1 MSYALLTLTK
11 FKSIRASTGFIRN
24 AGMLA
29 GSAAVT
35 QIIFL
40 SLSPILTR
48 VYSPEDFGMLGVFV
62 SVLSMALPLASWRY
76 EFAITLPQDDE
87 IAMNVLVLAII
98 ILLGM
103 TVFSGTGLWIFGDH
117 IMKTLQ
123 VSSRWYFSFLLIG
136 GLLASGLFQAL
147 NFWALRKKAFSRIAR
162 TKLAQGSITAIG
174 QVALGLLHS
183 GPAGLLLGDV
193 AGRTAGIR
201 ILAGL
206 LWTERT
212 KLIESVSKDQLLHVA
227 RRYRRFPYLSCG
239 SGVLNAVGLY
249 IPVVLMA
256 SLYGAQA
263 AGFFSLAL
271 RLIGLP
277 ISLLGQ
283 AAGQV
288 FWGEASRMYEDPERL
303 SGLFY
308 RVLFIMF
315 LAGLAMVVPLVVVA
329 PSALA
334 LVFGEQWREAG
345 YYVQL
350 LSLGFIVDFMATPLS
365 STLFAL
371 ERQSWQLGWDAGR
384 LFLVLLVF
392 AGVYS
397 LGFSPLTAAL
407 CYGLAQ
413 VFAYGIHLILSAT
426 AIRIAKNKIS
436 EKVES
441 RDPQVGWSG

>member
-1 MSYALLTLTK
+1 MSYASLTLAK
-11 FKSIRASTGFIRN
+11 LKNVLASTGFVRN
-24 AGMLA
+24 AGLLA

-35 QIIFL
+35 QVIFL

-48 VYSPEDFGMLGVFV
+48 VYSPEDFGMLGVFA

-76 EFAITLPQDDE
+76 EFAITLPQDDDV
-87 IAMNVLVLAII
+87 AVNVLVLAII

-103 TVFSGTGLWIFGDH
+103 TLFSGTGLLIFGDH
-117 IMKTLQ
+117 IMKALQ
-123 VSSRWYFSFLLIG
+123 VSSGWYFSCLLLG

-162 TKLAQGSITAIG
+162 TKLAQGSVTAIG

-183 GPAGLLLGDV
+183 GPTGLLLGDV
-193 AGRTAGIR
+193 VGRTAGIR
-201 ILAGL
+201 VLAGL
-206 LWTERT
+206 LWTERS
-212 KLIESVSKDQLLHVA
+212 KLVGSVSTGQLLQVA
-227 RRYRRFPYLSCG
+227 RRYKRFPYLSCG
-239 SGVLNAVGLY
+239 SGVLNAVGLN

-256 SLYGAQA
+256 SLYGTQA

-288 FWGEASRMYEDPERL
+288 FWGEASRMCDNPERL
-303 SGLFY
+303 SKLFY
-308 RVLFIMF
+308 RVLVIMF
-315 LAGLAMVVPLVVVA
+315 LVSIAMVVPLVVVA

-334 LVFGEQWREAG
+334 LVFGEEWRESG
-345 YYVQL
+345 YYVQV
-350 LSLGFIVDFMATPLS
+350 LSFGFMVDFMATPLS

-384 LFLVLLVF
+384 LALMLSVF
-392 AGVYS
+392 VGVYS
-397 LGFSPLTAAL
+397 MGYSPLVAAL

-413 VFAYGIHLILSAT
+413 VFAYGIHLTLSAI

-436 EKVES
+436 ENLGNRDIFES
-441 RDPQVGWSG
+441 V

>member
-1 MSYALLTLTK
+1 MSYASLALAKLK
-11 FKSIRASTGFIRN
+11 NALASTGFIRN
-24 AGMLA
+24 AALLA

-35 QIIFL
+35 QVIFL

-48 VYSPEDFGMLGVFV
+48 VYSPEDFGILGVFV
-62 SVLSMALPLASWRY
+62 SVVSMALPLASWRY
-76 EFAITLPQDDE
+76 EYAITLPQDDD
-87 IAMNVLVLAII
+87 IAVNVLVLAII

-103 TVFSGTGLWIFGDH
+103 TLLSGTGLLIFGDY
-117 IMKTLQ
+117 IMKALR
-123 VSSRWYFSFLLIG
+123 VSTGWYFSCLLVG
-136 GLLASGLFQAL
+136 GLFASGLFQAL

-174 QVALGLLHS
+174 QVALGLLHI

-193 AGRTAGIR
+193 VGRTAGIR
-201 ILAGL
+201 VLAGL
-206 LWTERT
+206 LWTERSN
-212 KLIESVSKDQLLHVA
+212 LVGSVSTGQLLKVA
-227 RRYRRFPYLSCG
+227 RRYKRFPYLSCG
-239 SGVLNAVGLY
+239 SGVLNAVGLS

-256 SLYGAQA
+256 SLYGVQA

-277 ISLLGQ
+277 INLLGQ

-303 SGLFY
+303 SRLFY
-308 RVLFIMF
+308 RVLLIMF
-315 LAGLAMVVPLVVVA
+315 LVSIAMMVPLVVVA

-345 YYVQL
+345 YYVQA
-350 LSLGFIVDFMATPLS
+350 LSLGFVVDFMATPLS

-384 LFLVLLVF
+384 LALMLLVF
-392 AGVYS
+392 IGVHS
-397 LGFSPLTAAL
+397 LGFSPLIAAL

-413 VFAYGIHLILSAT
+413 VLAYGIHLTLSAI

-436 EKVES
+436 QDLDNGDL
-441 RDPQVGWSG
+441 RVGFSG